1 MKKSYEDM
9 LARFPS
15 SGRLNRYAYFACL
28 AKDRP
33 TLAALLEKIGKK
45 IDVSL
50 WGPNPQRSQEAC
62 QRWAKEAPT
71 ESKDETKPEKKGRAS
86 PASL

>member
-1 MKKSYEDM
+1 M

-15 SGRLNRYAYFACL
+15 PGRLNRYAYMACL
-28 AKDRP
+28 AKDRS
-33 TLAALLEKIGKK
+33 TLVTLLAQIGKK

-50 WGPNPQRSQEAC
+50 WGPNPERSLESC
-62 QRWAKEAPT
+62 QRWAKESPSET
-71 ESKDETKPEKKGRAS
+71 KDEAKAEKKGRAN

>member
-1 MKKSYEDM
+1 MKKSYQDM

-15 SGRLNRYAYFACL
+15 PGRVNRYAYMACL

-33 TLAALLEKIGKK
+33 TLVALLAELGKK

-50 WGPNPQRSQEAC
+50 WGPNPQRSLDAC
-62 QRWAKEAPT
+62 QRWAKEAPADSK
-71 ESKDETKPEKKGRAS
+71 ESKPEQTGRAS